1 MKKTEFRENIFKM
14 LFAALYHTDEESA
27 EQAALYIDTL
37 GNISEKNKENLVKK
51 YEGVL
56 AHREEIDGWINE
68 KAEGWDTQRMARAD
82 LCALRL
88 GIYEMVFDEDVAVKV
103 AMSEA
108 VNIISEFGTEK
119 SPDFVNGILA
129 AVNKDEKIEK
139 CKKTERVIE
148 ATMKAEGNE

>member
-68 KAEGWDTQRMARAD
+68 KAEGWTPREWLELICVPLD
-82 LCALRL
+82 L
-88 GIYEMVFDEDVAVKV
+88 
-103 AMSEA
+103 
-108 VNIISEFGTEK
+108 EFMRW
-119 SPDFVNGILA
+119 FLM
-129 AVNKDEKIEK
+129 
-139 CKKTERVIE
+139 KTWQ
-148 ATMKAEGNE
+148 